1 MIKANQIRIGNVFIR
16 ELKNSHGLEYDP
28 HFIITEDEMGKLFG
42 GDVGL
47 TLQDLFPVPITDE
60 ILERCGFEKDR
71 EGDKIYQVDPAIY
84 IKLII
89 GADGIVYPHY
99 MESTPE
105 DCNIT
110 ALKSVQHLH
119 ELQNLFFALT
129 GTELVIK
136 SFSYAS

>member
-1 MIKANQIRIGNVFIR
+1 MININELRFGNWIDAGDEGFVQVKQ
-16 ELKNSHGLEYDP
+16 LYYNHVNGWHVKGVDP
-28 HFIITEDEMGKLFG
+28 IPPTPKI
-42 GDVGL
+42 
-47 TLQDLFPVPITDE
+47 LQQ
-60 ILERCGFEKDR
+60 CGFIKDR
-71 EGDKIYQVDPAIY
+71 NGDFLYQVDPAIY

-89 GADGIVYPHY
+89 GAAGIVYPHY

-136 SFSYAS
+136 SFSHAS